1 MVVHVYYSS
10 GTGPDD
16 IVHDLRYEDVAIANL
31 HSGIDGTILP
41 ADVVIVNDKDT
52 PASAC
57 ILNLLSSES

>member
-1 MVVHVYYSS
+1 MGECV
-10 GTGPDD
+10 P
-16 IVHDLRYEDVAIANL
+16 DLRYEDVAIANF

-41 ADVVIVNDKDT
+41 AEVVIGVDKDT